1 MAARH
6 QRTAEGVLRG
16 DASSRRRR
24 NAYPRRRTLTPA
36 PPRAR
41 GGLAR
46 RRASEDGRAE
56 VLPSNLPATTTL
68 KTLAAA
74 IKARWLCEQAHQQ
87 LKEELGLDHFE
98 GRSWSGLH
106 RHALMSMVAF
116 LYLQH
121 RRIRAAK
128 RGKKDER
135 PTASAQPSGRTH
147 GNDRPHPPAPLSTMS
162 LPVQTAD
169 RATQL

>member
-36 PPRAR
+36 PPRPR

-56 VLPSNLPATTTL
+56 VLPFEPPSDDDPQDT
-68 KTLAAA
+68 
-74 IKARWLCEQAHQQ
+74 CGGHQGAVA
-87 LKEELGLDHFE
+87 LRASALRGSILERLTSP
-98 GRSWSGLH
+98 RSP
-106 RHALMSMVAF
+106 MSMVAF
-116 LYLQH
+116 LYLQQ

-128 RGKKDER
+128 RGKKTSG
-135 PTASAQPSGRTH
+135 PPPQPSA
-147 GNDRPHPPAPLSTMS
+147 RP
-162 LPVQTAD
+162 
-169 RATQL
+169 